1 MATKKD
7 KELEVK
13 AKQAIEQGSGEPTR
27 SGLWFQPPVDIF
39 ETTTEITVKA
49 DVPGVTSAGLDV
61 DLADNVLTITGAVDP
76 LPENRRLIYREYDV
90 GGFTRQFRLGQTVD
104 QQKISAQLV
113 DGVLTV
119 TLPKVEKALPRK
131 ITVGT

>member
-13 AKQAIEQGSGEPTR
+13 AKQAIEKGSGEPTR
-27 SGLWFQPPVDIF
+27 SGLWFQPPVDIY
-39 ETTTEITVKA
+39 ETATEITVKA
-49 DVPGVTSAGLDV
+49 DVPGVTSGGLDV
-61 DLADNVLTITGAVDP
+61 DLADDVLTITGAVEP
-76 LPENRRLIYREYDV
+76 LPENRRLIYREYEV

-104 QQKISAQLV
+104 QKKISAQLV

-131 ITVGT
+131 ITVGA